1 MFCLRFRKPM
11 PLYMNMA
18 LIWILHIALAILA
31 CVLLMRKPQPA
42 RYLYMMLVIGFSH
55 TLYRATEFLPGF
67 PEFTET
73 GTPLSLLY
81 GPLLYFIYRENTRRP
96 ARAAEILLHCLPFMA
111 TTALYMIWGELFRPA
126 GSPVLLSY
134 HMSCLLALASF
145 LAYPLCIELEKRRY
159 PVKGK
164 DLSLTSLKE
173 QLEVVFVLSALLLGF
188 FIFEASVPG
197 LDFGVN
203 MHVLIFVLLSVA
215 FMLVM
220 RYMYLQGRKTHVRPA
235 TAAPAAV
242 YMPAEERKSARR
254 SYLSEAQLNAYT
266 QTVHEIL
273 RETRLFLNPNLSLE
287 LLSRSTGIAQ
297 HHLSQ
302 VFNIHECKN
311 FYRFVA
317 EYRIAYA
324 EERMRAD
331 GTEELTIESLAY
343 ECGFNSKTSFN
354 QYFKAQTGFTPS
366 EYRERCAPVPV

>member
-1 MFCLRFRKPM
+1 
-11 PLYMNMA
+11 MNMA
-18 LIWILHIALAILA
+18 LIWILHIALATMA

-55 TLYRATEFLPGF
+55 TLYRAMEFLPGF
-67 PEFTET
+67 TEFTET

-81 GPLLYFIYRENTRRP
+81 GPLLYFVYRENTRRP
-96 ARAAEILLHCLPFMA
+96 ARAVEILLHCLPFMA
-111 TTALYMIWGELFRPA
+111 STALYMIWGELFRPA

-134 HMSCLLALASF
+134 HMSCLLAMASF
-145 LAYPLCIELEKRRY
+145 LAYPLCIEVEKRRY

-164 DLSLTSLKE
+164 DLYLTSLKE

-220 RYMYLQGRKTHVRPA
+220 RYMYLQRKEPVVQPPQTMAAAAVRR
-235 TAAPAAV
+235 APAV
-242 YMPAEERKSARR
+242 ERKATRR
-254 SYLSEAQLNAYT
+254 YYLSESQLHTYT
-266 QTVHEIL
+266 RTVHEIL

-287 LLSRSTGIAQ
+287 MLSRATGIAQ
-297 HHLSQ
+297 HHLTQ

-324 EERMRAD
+324 EERMKAED
-331 GTEELTIESLAY
+331 MEELTIESLAY

-366 EYRERCAPVPV
+366 EYRERCVPVPA

>member
-1 MFCLRFRKPM
+1 
-11 PLYMNMA
+11 MNMA
-18 LIWILHIALAILA
+18 LIWILHIALATLA

-81 GPLLYFIYRENTRRP
+81 GPLLYFVYRENTRRP
-96 ARAAEILLHCLPFMA
+96 ARATEILLHCLPFIV

-159 PVKGK
+159 PVKGR

-203 MHVLIFVLLSVA
+203 MHVLIFVMLSVA

-220 RYMYLQGRKTHVRPA
+220 RYMYLHSRKTRMRPA
-235 TAAPAAV
+235 SGAPVPV
-242 YMPAEERKSARR
+242 YVPAEERKSVRR
-254 SYLSEAQLNAYT
+254 SYLSDAQLNAYT
-266 QTVHEIL
+266 QTVHEVL

-302 VFNIHECKN
+302 VFNVHECKN

-324 EERMRAD
+324 EERMKAD

>member
-1 MFCLRFRKPM
+1 MFCPRFRKPKS
-11 PLYMNMA
+11 LYMNMA
-18 LIWILHIALAILA
+18 LIWILHIALATLA

-96 ARAAEILLHCLPFMA
+96 APAAEILLHCLPFMA
-111 TTALYMIWGELFRPA
+111 TTVLYMIWGELFRPA
-126 GSPVLLSY
+126 GSPLLLSY

-220 RYMYLQGRKTHVRPA
+220 RYMYLQRLKTRVQPAGDAPA
-235 TAAPAAV
+235 TIYV
-242 YMPAEERKSARR
+242 PAEERKAARR
-254 SYLSEAQLNAYT
+254 SYLSEAQLNIYT

-302 VFNIHECKN
+302 VFNVHECKN

-324 EERMRAD
+324 KELMRTD

-366 EYRERCAPVPV
+366 EYRERCAPVPA